1 MRAECQIVPQ
11 QVICAGVQN
20 RMYLLSDIFIGL
32 FYVLCFAISL
42 KNSIL
47 QLWVIIAVLPI
58 LVYCSHGGTGFDW
71 MAAVLFSMYN
81 QHLDILCRICCLND
95 KKKMQLQHPHRD
107 GAACVDFN
115 HLFFLCVLMFCDPCR
130 MSCFSFLF
138 RLFEYHGRVVPPTR
152 AVIPIKRS
160 RLLVPSTRRAKS
172 SFPIRACSSSSSSSS
187 ISSSR
192 ALNVGSSVTAPKCR
206 FSALFCFC

>member
-1 MRAECQIVPQ
+1 MRVECQIVPQ
-11 QVICAGVQN
+11 HIICAGVQN

-32 FYVLCFAISL
+32 FTFSALQYPWKIQSFNFESL
-42 KNSIL
+42 LLFCQFWCTVVTEEQDLIEWLQCCSVCTTSI
-47 QLWVIIAVLPI
+47 
-58 LVYCSHGGTGFDW
+58 
-71 MAAVLFSMYN
+71 
-81 QHLDILCRICCLND
+81 CLND
-95 KKKMQLQHPHRD
+95 KKKNAV
-107 GAACVDFN
+107 AASSQRWSCLCWFQSFV
-115 HLFFLCVLMFCDPCR
+115 FLCVLMFCDPCR

>member
-1 MRAECQIVPQ
+1 
-11 QVICAGVQN
+11 
-20 RMYLLSDIFIGL
+20 MYR
-32 FYVLCFAISL
+32 
-42 KNSIL
+42 
-47 QLWVIIAVLPI
+47 
-58 LVYCSHGGTGFDW
+58 SHGGTGFDW
-71 MAAVLFSMYN
+71 LAAVLFSMYN
-81 QHLDILCRICCLND
+81 QHLNILCRICCLND
-95 KKKMQLQHPHRD
+95 KKNCSCSILTEMELLVLISIT
-107 GAACVDFN
+107 C
-115 HLFFLCVLMFCDPCR
+115 FFVCVLMFCDPCR
-130 MSCFSFLF
+130 MSWFSFLF